1 MGSIGNS
8 GLNVNTQTFL
18 TLLVAQ
24 LQYQDP
30 LSPQSDTEFVA
41 QLAQMTSLE
50 EIQKLNN
57 SFASVKAYNLVGRT
71 AYAEIWDVE
80 AGKNVPLYGT
90 VESIVMEDGSYSAMI
105 GGKLVPVNSILQV
118 FDSNLFNGGLTV
130 AESAHLI
137 GKNIT
142 GKYLDK
148 DGKTQEIT
156 GTVTSVC
163 VKNGI
168 VYANV
173 GETAVAVVDITD
185 ICQTDTT
192 ATQ

>member
-1 MGSIGNS
+1 MSS
-8 GLNVNTQTFL
+8 LNVNTQTFL

-50 EIQKLNN
+50 EMQKLNS
-57 SFASVKAYNLVGRT
+57 SFASVKAYNLVGKT
-71 AYAEIWDVE
+71 AYAEVWDIE
-80 AGKNVPLYGT
+80 TGKNVPLYGT
-90 VESIVMEDGSYSAMI
+90 VESIAMEDGSYSAMI
-105 GGKLVPVNSILQV
+105 GGKLVPVNDILQV

-137 GKNIT
+137 GKTIT
-142 GKYLDK
+142 GKYLDEN
-148 DGKTQEIT
+148 GEAQEIT
-156 GTVTSVC
+156 GTVSSVS

-168 VYANV
+168 VYANI
-173 GETAVAVVDITD
+173 GETSVALVDITN
-185 ICQTDTT
+185 IGQAETQT
-192 ATQ
+192 Q